1 MPKSVMR
8 ALVAIAAVVL
18 LVFAGQETRALAAA
32 TTGAIDGTVT
42 DASGHPIANV
52 TVSAVSPSMTAKTVT
67 GSNGFYSLQGLSPDT
82 YTLTYTLSGYQ
93 PQQVVGLTIVQGES
107 YTQNARLETVAKV
120 IGTVTVRSATSLV
133 QPKAPAD
140 TYTVNP
146 QQIQNITGTPQNISE
161 TALLDSLPGITTDNA
176 GYPIIRGGA
185 ENEEGYELQG
195 VDATDPITGQF
206 INSLSL
212 AGESSVV
219 LSTGG
224 YDVSA
229 GNTNAGVVNEV
240 IKRGT
245 YPGEGETTATV
256 NAPNFDHR
264 FAFDYGT
271 ATPDNRFSYF
281 FGFNGLRQFRTYGD
295 TKTFL
300 PRLVG
305 SVGDASG
312 NINTTN
318 IFYRWGTNNANELEY
333 MGETGASV
341 FFLNY
346 GIDPRTTPYSSNNN
360 LVQAD
365 TGGQCSQVSPNSI
378 QCLGGAANA
387 STFFPGQTAIQQN
400 IGYPDNENNVH
411 TIEKV
416 NYKRQFSASS
426 FGDFFA
432 FRTIESDIFLF
443 PWDGGAFGD
452 EFEHNVNNNLG
463 LSFDYTNQ
471 VNSQHEVS
479 FGGETIYTQSK
490 YDLGQPGFEPFVF
503 FQEPLGLNQLPC
515 GGPQNPSQFGGPE
528 GCFPPLTGL
537 VNDPLH
543 RNNLWIQDK
552 WTPTEKWTIQPGLRW
567 DEERLDIPANAAAQN
582 LSLSFA
588 NSGDFEIPG
597 PALTSE
603 VTRPTQVSPR
613 LAISFQASATDSFR
627 ASYGKNIEFTPF
639 SNIEF
644 KWQGNPAEAGVPIAN
659 IFGGPLPGFSA
670 TCVLGH
676 DPKNGNAPCNHITN
690 LFQLNQDL
698 FNSSFFAQYT
708 PVRPQRATNVDFSWE
723 HDFGRGLQ
731 MKITPYYRK
740 GVDYVVANTPLLFT
754 LPDGTPIFGSPRE
767 ENAGFNV
774 NTGVEFSLQKLATYG
789 WSGFIN
795 ATYDNTLAN
804 YNSDFF
810 PSTNNAAL
818 ALGHVFHV
826 SYLAPVTGAV
836 NLSYDTRG
844 GLHASAEFPYE
855 SGYRYGVGTHTF
867 VYATNAQGRL
877 VPMEVLNTDLAA
889 ASLGLNANT
898 SAYYFTDP
906 ANPGTILHPNITGS
920 RGTPDG
926 TDPGTLKGPAIA
938 TMNLSLAHDI
948 GANGMQV
955 GFRVSNLLGN
965 YTDAVVGG
973 NSRYRN
979 NGFGSYNSGSSFFYP
994 PSGSNLVNPLFEPY
1008 QYARSPL
1015 PFENEAT
1022 GPARLWTFFVSQ
1034 KF

>member
-8 ALVAIAAVVL
+8 ALMAIAAGAL

-32 TTGAIDGTVT
+32 TTGAIAGTVT
-42 DASGHPIANV
+42 DASGHPLANV
-52 TVSAVSPSMTAKTVT
+52 SVSAVSPSMTEKTRT
-67 GSNGFYSLQGLSPDT
+67 GANGFYALQGLSPDT
-82 YTLTYTLSGYQ
+82 YTVTFTLEGYQ
-93 PQQVVGLTIVQGES
+93 PQEVVGVTIVQGES
-107 YTQNARLETVAKV
+107 YTQSVKMQSEAKV
-120 IGTVTVRSATSLV
+120 IGTVAVRSAASLV

-140 TYTVNP
+140 TYTVTP

-161 TALLDSLPGITTDNA
+161 TALLDSLPGITTDSS

-264 FAFDYGT
+264 FAFDYGN
-271 ATPDNRFSYF
+271 ATSDNRFSYF
-281 FGFNGLRQFRTYGD
+281 FGFNGLRQFRVYGD

-305 SVGDASG
+305 QVGDASG
-312 NINTTN
+312 NIDTTN
-318 IFYRWGTNNANELEY
+318 LFYRWGTNNANELEY
-333 MGETGASV
+333 MGETGSSV

-346 GIDPRTTPYSSNNN
+346 GINPKTTPYASFNN

-365 TGGQCSQVSPNSI
+365 TGGTCVP
-378 QCLGGAANA
+378 GGAFGLSCTGGLADN
-387 STFFPGQTAIQQN
+387 STFFPGQTAIEQN
-400 IGYPDNENNVH
+400 TGYPDNENNVH
-411 TIEKV
+411 TIEKL

-426 FGDFFA
+426 FGDFFV
-432 FRTIESDIFLF
+432 FRTIEADIFLF

-471 VNSQHEVS
+471 FNSQHEMS
-479 FGGETIYTQSK
+479 FGGETIYTNSK
-490 YDLGQPGFEPFVF
+490 YDLGQPGFEPLVF
-503 FQEPLGLNQLPC
+503 PFLDPIGINQVPC
-515 GGPQNPSQFGGPE
+515 GGPLIPPTEGGPQ
-528 GCFPPLTGL
+528 GCFPQLTGQ

-552 WTPTEKWTIQPGLRW
+552 WTPTDKWTIQPGLRW
-567 DEERLDIPANAAAQN
+567 DEERLDIPANAASQN
-582 LSLSFA
+582 LSLLFA
-588 NSGDFEIPG
+588 NTGVFEIAG
-597 PALTSE
+597 PPLTSD

-613 LAISFQASATDSFR
+613 LAISFQANATNTFR
-627 ASYGKNIEFTPF
+627 MSYGKNIEFTPF

-644 KWQGNPAEAGVPIAN
+644 KWAGNPAEAAVPLSATPL
-659 IFGGPLPGFSA
+659 GGNLPGFSP
-670 TCVLGH
+670 TCVLGR
-676 DPKNGNAPCNHITN
+676 DPQNGNARCNGIAN
-690 LFQLNQDL
+690 LYQLNQDI

-708 PVRPQRATNVDFSWE
+708 PVRPQRATNVDASWE
-723 HDFGRGLQ
+723 HDFGHGLQ

-740 GVDYVVANTPLLFT
+740 GVDYVVANTPLLLT
-754 LPDGTPIFGSPRE
+754 LPDGTPVFGSPRE
-767 ENAGFNV
+767 ENAGTNI

-810 PSTNNAAL
+810 PSVNNAAL
-818 ALGHVFHV
+818 ALGHFFHV
-826 SYLAPVTGAV
+826 SYLAPITGAV
-836 NLSYDTRG
+836 NLSYDTRSG
-844 GLHASAEFPYE
+844 FHAAAEVPYE
-855 SGYRYGVGTHTF
+855 SGYRYGVGTRTF
-867 VYATNAQGRL
+867 VYGTNAQGKL

-889 ASLGLNANT
+889 TSLGLNANT

-906 ANPGTILHPNITGS
+906 ANPGTIQNPHIVGS

-926 TDPGTLKGPAIA
+926 SDPGTLKGPAVA
-938 TMNLSLAHDI
+938 TLNLSLAHDI
-948 GANGMQV
+948 GTNGMQV
-955 GFRVSNLLGN
+955 GFRVSNLFGN

-979 NGFGSYNSGSSFFYP
+979 NGFGGYSSSSGT
-994 PSGSNLVNPLFEPY
+994 NLVNPLFEPY

-1022 GPARLWTFFVSQ
+1022 GPARLWTFFVST

>member
-1 MPKSVMR
+1 MPKSVVR
-8 ALVAIAAVVL
+8 GLVALAAGLL

-32 TTGAIDGTVT
+32 TTGGISGTVRDT
-42 DASGHPIANV
+42 AGHPLANV
-52 TVSAVSPSMTAKTVT
+52 SVSAVAPSMTSKTVT
-67 GSNGFYSLQGLSPDT
+67 GANGFYSLQGLAPDT
-82 YTLTYTLSGYQ
+82 YTVTFSLAGYQTAQAVGVTITQGLTYTQDATMS
-93 PQQVVGLTIVQGES
+93 TE
-107 YTQNARLETVAKV
+107 AKV
-120 IGTVTVRSATSLV
+120 IGTVTVRSAVSLV

-140 TYTVNP
+140 TYTVTP

-161 TALLDSLPGITTDNA
+161 TALLDSLPGITTDSN
-176 GYPIIRGGA
+176 GYPIIRGAA
-185 ENEEGYELQG
+185 ENEEGYELEG
-195 VDATDPITGQF
+195 IDATDPITGQF

-212 AGESSVV
+212 AGESRVV

-240 IKRGT
+240 IKRGS
-245 YPGEGETTATV
+245 YPGEGQYTATI

-264 FAFDYGT
+264 LAFEYGN

-281 FGFNGLRQFRTYGD
+281 FGFNGLRQFRVYGD

-305 SVGDASG
+305 DVGNSSG
-312 NINTTN
+312 NIDVTN
-318 IFYRWGTNNANELEY
+318 VFYRWGNSNANELEY

-346 GIDPRTTPYSSNNN
+346 GVNPGTLPYASNNN
-360 LVQAD
+360 LVQFE
-365 TGGQCSQVSPNSI
+365 TQPNPSNPQCSPGPPFGIVCVNGLVNS
-378 QCLGGAANA
+378 A
-387 STFFPGQTAIQQN
+387 TFFPGQTAINQN

-411 TIEKV
+411 TIEKL
-416 NYKRQFSASS
+416 NYKRQFSPSS
-426 FGDFFA
+426 FGDFFV

-452 EFEHNVNNNLG
+452 QFEHNVNNNLG

-471 VNSQHEVS
+471 INSQHEVS

-490 YDLGQPGFEPFVF
+490 YDLGVPSFEPFVF
-503 FQEPLGLNQLPC
+503 AFGQDPPGFNTVPC
-515 GGPQNPSQFGGPE
+515 GTPTTGCYPQ
-528 GCFPPLTGL
+528 LTGL

-543 RNNLWIQDK
+543 RSNVWLQDK
-552 WTPTEKWTIQPGLRW
+552 WTPTDKWTIQPGVRW
-567 DEERLDIPANAAAQN
+567 DAERLDIPANAAAQN
-582 LSLSFA
+582 VSATFDFA
-588 NSGDFEIPG
+588 NGFALVDTPG
-597 PALTSE
+597 APITSD
-603 VTRPTQVSPR
+603 VTRPSQVSPR
-613 LAISFQASATDSFR
+613 LAISYQANATNSFR
-627 ASYGKNIEFTPF
+627 VSYGKNIEFTPF

-644 KWQGNPAEAGVPIAN
+644 KWNGNPATAGVAFNP
-659 IFGGPLPGFSA
+659 PGFSP
-670 TCVLGH
+670 TCVNGR
-676 DPKNGNAPCNHITN
+676 DPANGNAPCNHITN
-690 LFQLNQDL
+690 LYQLNQEL
-698 FNSSFFAQYT
+698 FNSGFFAQYT
-708 PVRPQRATNVDFSWE
+708 PVRPQRATNVDASWE
-723 HDFGRGLQ
+723 HDFGHGLQ

-740 GVDYVVANTPLLFT
+740 GDDYVVANTPLLLT
-754 LPDGTPIFGSPRE
+754 LPDGTPVFGSPRE
-767 ENAGFNV
+767 ENAGFNK

-789 WSGFIN
+789 WSGFIDL
-795 ATYDNTLAN
+795 TYDNTLAN

-810 PSTNNAAL
+810 PSVNNAAL

-826 SYLAPVTGAV
+826 SYLAPVTGAL
-836 NLSYDTRG
+836 NLSYDTQG
-844 GLHASAEFPYE
+844 GWHASAEFPYE

-867 VYATNAQGRL
+867 VYITNAQGKL

-889 ASLGLNANT
+889 ASLGLNSNT

-906 ANPGTILHPNITGS
+906 ANPGTILNPNITGS

-926 TDPGTLKGPAIA
+926 TDPGTLKGPAIV

-965 YTDAVVGG
+965 YTDSVVGG

-979 NGFGSYNSGSSFFYP
+979 NGFGSYNSGSSFFFP
-994 PSGSNLVNPLFEPY
+994 PSGSNLVNPLYEPY
-1008 QYARSPL
+1008 QYGRSPL
-1015 PFENEAT
+1015 PFENEPT